1 MTLNAYDQLLFF
13 RASRRREKEPMKLNE
28 VRRPGWANPTS
39 QEAQQKAGQ
48 PV

>member
-1 MTLNAYDQLLFF
+1 MHTISYYFSAHLVA
-13 RASRRREKEPMKLNE
+13 AKKEPMKLNE